1 MPIEVY
7 EEISEKKL
15 NYLKHNYTLDMFREH
30 SEQVKKIPIK
40 DLKICYE
47 KVMKFVDLKLIQ
59 IRDKLNPTA
68 IYKYSKNRKDG
79 RMFGDNTIQSINGFV
94 RNFLIEEEDYRDLDV
109 VNAHPTFLLNI
120 CKEHSINCPYLSDY
134 IVNRKKI
141 LEDIIETDKLTKE
154 QAKEK
159 LLIIINL
166 HKKKIATRNKWLKG
180 FINEMFDIRENLIK
194 IEDFDYINNYIDEE
208 DSANL
213 EGKFLNHILCIEEN
227 KILQIIIEYCKNEG
241 IPIFALMFDGLVVF
255 KSINNISYVTDVLSS
270 LVAEKTIHKNI
281 KFSFKAIETPIT
293 MNKDY
298 EMIKEITYKEIKKEF
313 EKNNCKVD
321 YKFYCGNNQYSWN
334 DFMVKYNNYYNKE
347 GFLGLWMDD
356 VNMRSY
362 DRVGI
367 YPDETKC
374 PPNVY
379 NMWEQWSILNHT
391 KKEDVNIEYLEKGL
405 QYFLDHIK
413 VLVNNNDNLFNF
425 VVRWLRQ
432 MFQHTETKTIELI
445 FISMEGSGK
454 GLFLQFLKTIMGNKK
469 VFESTNPQRDIF
481 GTFNPLMKDSILVV
495 FNEANKSNFYN
506 ANDMKKALITDK
518 VLIINEKNKNNIEVQ
533 SNHRFITF
541 TNNADPATK
550 NKRRDLFIRCSDDK
564 VGDKLYFEDGF
575 KYADDLDVCLHIYEF
590 LMKEKVNKTITEF
603 DIPNS
608 EYDDEIK
615 AQQRNI
621 VLLFLENLCD
631 IYMDIDN
638 TFTANINNNDLYKEF
653 LKFKFANHNDSTI
666 SPIAFHMKISF
677 YKFNSITKD
686 REGNTRFY
694 KINYKLLRDELL
706 KK

>member
-1 MPIEVY
+1 MTIEVH
-7 EEISEKKL
+7 EEICEKKL

-40 DLKICYE
+40 DLKICYD

-59 IRDKLNPTA
+59 IRDKLDCQA

-94 RNFLIEEEDYRDLDV
+94 RNFLIEENRYKDLDI

-134 IVNRKKI
+134 VVNRKKI
-141 LEDIIETDKLTKE
+141 LEDIMETDKLTKE

-159 LLIIINL
+159 LLIIVNL
-166 HKKKIATRNKWLKG
+166 HNKKIATKNKWLKG

-208 DSANL
+208 DTNNL

-227 KILQIIIEYCKNEG
+227 KILQEIIIYCKENG
-241 IPIFALMFDGLVVF
+241 LYIFALMFDGLILGNVRDIPDDI
-255 KSINNISYVTDVLSS
+255 KSALSKRI
-270 LVAEKTIHKNI
+270 AEKTIHKNI
-281 KFSFKAIETPIT
+281 QFSFKAIESPIT

-298 EMIKEITYKEIKKEF
+298 EMIKEITYEEIKKEF

-321 YKFYCGNNQYSWN
+321 YKFYCGNNQYSWT

-347 GFLGLWMDD
+347 GFIGMWMDD
-356 VNMRSY
+356 PKLRSY

-367 YPDETKC
+367 YPDATKC

-379 NMWEQWSILNHT
+379 NMWEQWSILNYT
-391 KKEDVNIEYLEKGL
+391 KKKDACIKYLEEGL
-405 QYFLDHIK
+405 KYFLNHIK
-413 VLVNNNDNLFNF
+413 VLVNYDEKLYNF

-564 VGDKLYFEDGF
+564 VGDKLYFEEGF
-575 KYADDLDVCLHIYEF
+575 KYADDLDVCLYIYEY
-590 LMKEKVNKTITEF
+590 LMKEKVDKTITEF

-631 IYMDIDN
+631 KFIDIDK

-653 LKFKFANHNDSTI
+653 LKFKFNNHNDSNI

-677 YKFNSITKD
+677 YKFNSITKE
-686 REGNTRFY
+686 REESTRFY
-694 KINYKLLRDELL
+694 RINYKLLRDELE